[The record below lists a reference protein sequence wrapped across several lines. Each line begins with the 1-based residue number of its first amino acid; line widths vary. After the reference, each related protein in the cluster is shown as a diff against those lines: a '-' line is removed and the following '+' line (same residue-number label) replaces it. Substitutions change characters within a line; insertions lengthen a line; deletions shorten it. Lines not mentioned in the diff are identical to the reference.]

1 MVNDGSSQ
9 PQLKMDREDGP
20 QSVIG
25 VMRGMD
31 ARIRSGNLEE
41 FVPIPTG
48 FNELDGA
55 ISGGF
60 RVGQLALLS
69 GPAGVGKTSLTLQI
83 ARNIAAAGLAS
94 CLFVCY
100 EHETEYLAQRLVA
113 MESVGA
119 GDGSPNDG
127 LRLRDIAELV
137 NRYSGPRRGQAGFV
151 DALGSDP
158 RGARAL
164 QRISRYGQNLLLMKG
179 SSYSTGV
186 ESLTGKIR
194 EMRSTPEAAGKPV
207 VLFVDYLQKMA
218 SETPHTAGIA
228 RSIEEVEGLKELA
241 LTEKLVVVA
250 IVAAEVEGLKAQRM
264 RLQHLLASASIAYEA
279 DIVLLMNEKYDIV
292 DRRHIEYNRHQAEQ
306 YHQYVILSVEKNRSG
321 SDLVDLEIRKMLQY
335 SYFRP
340 DARRVEEH
348 LIAGRT
354 RE

>member
-1 MVNDGSSQ
+1 MVNNGSPQ
-9 PQLKMDREDGP
+9 PQPALDNQDGP
-20 QSVIG
+20 QSIIG

-31 ARIRSGNLEE
+31 ARIRTGNLGE
-41 FVPIPTG
+41 FIPIPTG

-55 ISGGF
+55 IGSGF
-60 RVGQLALLS
+60 REGQLVLLS

-83 ARNIAAAGLAS
+83 ARNIAAGGLAS

-100 EHETEYLAQRLVA
+100 EHETDYLAQRLVS
-113 MESVGA
+113 MESVGM

-127 LRLRDIAELV
+127 LRLRDIADLV
-137 NRYSGPRRGQAGFV
+137 SRYSGQRKGQSGFV
-151 DALGSDP
+151 DALGTDP

-164 QRISRYGQNLLLMKG
+164 QRISRYGQNLHLMKG
-179 SSYSTGV
+179 SSYATDV
-186 ESLTGKIR
+186 DVLIERVREIR
-194 EMRSTPEAAGKPV
+194 GATGKPV

-218 SETPHTAGIA
+218 SQTPHTAEFA
-228 RSIEEVEGLKELA
+228 RNIEGVEGLKELA
-241 LTEKLVVVA
+241 LTEKAVVVA

-264 RLQHLLASASIAYEA
+264 RLQHLLASAAIAYEA
-279 DIVLLMNEKYDIV
+279 DVVMLMNEKYDIV
-292 DRRHIEYNRHQAEQ
+292 DRRHIEYNRHNAEQ

-321 SDLVDLEIRKMLQY
+321 SDLVDLELRKMLQY

-348 LIAGRT
+348 LIAGRP